1 MTQHEGGALQFARGT
16 IHHRFFRISVLGP
29 QQQVVEHRRP
39 AHVAASAE
47 IDFRRSAALAVS
59 IGERFEIGAYH
70 DISRI
75 GANLRIDKTFQIVP
89 CPAAV
94 VEVRRILRRDI
105 RIIEYLFVGFPGHEP
120 FGRTEHM
127 ALVATAAGRF
137 TAVLNTG
144 RNIRIATVS
153 VRTIRSFHLVASVAR
168 SGHPDRT
175 VVLGAEADR
184 IIAGFL
190 AADIEI
196 RANMMRIVVV
206 AVLHLHRQLGPAGTI
221 DVFRGGDCSALS
233 GESTLLA
240 PILLAADR
248 GVQMERI
255 GGRGAQSGDGRTLIS
270 RRSRHRFRGVIRF
283 TGGFVSKSYFDADRF
298 FAFIGE
304 AARQGGRRSGHIR
317 RSDGTELRLG
327 IFTRFKGRELRDGA
341 RITLVADNDIRIKIV
356 FRFGFESV
364 QLISQGRSRRSS
376 LHLGIFLLRTG
387 LIPEAGFRNIAVA
400 FVLINAGKRRS
411 GRRNPGRRRRFELRS
426 SRLLALLQRGENDP
440 FAGVILSVDY
450 QIGIEL
456 VSRFRRQLLQTG
468 RQRRVVRRNLYHS
481 ISRLGRCRR
490 LVSETGFGNIGR
502 ITGV

>member
-1 MTQHEGGALQFARGT
+1 MTHYESDTLQLLART
-16 IHHRFFRISVLGP
+16 LHHRLFRISFFRT
-29 QQQVVEHRRP
+29 QQQSIEHGRNTGLNT
-39 AHVAASAE
+39 AETSALGLSCVAV
-47 IDFRRSAALAVS
+47 R
-59 IGERFEIGAYH
+59 IGPCFEITPH
-70 DISRI
+70 NRI
-75 GANLRIDKTFQIVP
+75 ERIRAPITVDLILQIVP
-89 CPAAV
+89 RTTTR
-94 VEVRRILRRDI
+94 VER
-105 RIIEYLFVGFPGHEP
+105 
-120 FGRTEHM
+120 
-127 ALVATAAGRF
+127 
-137 TAVLNTG
+137 TAVL
-144 RNIRIATVS
+144 RSHIRIVGNL
-153 VRTIRSFHLVASVAR
+153 LVHTAC
-168 SGHPDRT
+168 SGTFIVTDHMPFVVGTFNRFIFRLNTRRDDRIRT
-175 VVLGAEADR
+175 VIPISVGSLVTTVHRPRNPNRAMVLCTVTNR
-184 IIAGFL
+184 
-190 AADIEI
+190 DITCPMSVYRKI
-196 RANMMRIVVV
+196 GTNMVCIVVV

-221 DVFRGGDCSALS
+221 DVFRGGDCSALG

-248 GVQMERI
+248 GVQVERI

-327 IFTRFKGRELRDGA
+327 IFTRFQGRELCDGA

-426 SRLLALLQRGENDP
+426 SRLLALLQRGENNP